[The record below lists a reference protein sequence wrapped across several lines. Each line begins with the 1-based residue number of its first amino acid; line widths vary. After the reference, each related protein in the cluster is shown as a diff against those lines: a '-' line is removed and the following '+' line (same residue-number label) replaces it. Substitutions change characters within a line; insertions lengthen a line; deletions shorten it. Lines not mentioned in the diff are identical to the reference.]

1 MENTGLNP
9 EEVLIQLA
17 MVVVVGIAAQWFAWR
32 VRLPAIVLLL
42 TAGIVMGPVM
52 GFLNPDEILGE
63 AVLPIVSM
71 SVAIILFEG
80 GMSLKISELRGTGR
94 VVTMLVTLG
103 AAMTWLLSGTLA
115 VWLLGLNLETGILLG
130 AILMVTGPTV
140 IGPLLRHVRPIGK
153 SGTILKWEGLTI
165 DPIGA
170 IAAVLTFKFLFADA
184 EANQASEA
192 FVALFATFGVGVLV
206 GLLGAGV
213 AVVLLKKFWIPD
225 FLVNPASVAF
235 VLLAYVGSNQAQP
248 ESGLVAVTVMGF
260 ALANQKWVRV
270 GHILEFKENLRVLL
284 ISSLFVLL
292 AARLSPTFFND
303 LHWQHAVFVVG
314 LIVIVRP
321 ASVLL
326 STLGSGLSMQ
336 ERAFMCCMAPRG
348 IVAAAVASIFALRL
362 GGAQGELIM
371 TTTFLVVICSVV
383 VYGFAAL
390 PVAKRLGLAQPEPTG
405 LLIAGASAF
414 SRDLAAALTTL
425 GIQVKLVDT
434 NVDKVQLARARGL
447 DAETVNY
454 LDDDERE
461 EFDISGL
468 GRLLAM
474 TPNDHA
480 NELLAHKG
488 MEDFGRAR
496 VFRLSAGAGPNS
508 DGPRTDT
515 HRGRVLFGGR
525 FTYDDL
531 HDRLRGGWTI
541 QCEAVDEASEQHWRT
556 RVETV
561 TPLLVVHSDGRA
573 TLVEPGKRPAPKEGQ
588 KIVFF
593 APKGS

>member
-1 MENTGLNP
+1 MENTDL
-9 EEVLIQLA
+9 VLIQLS
-17 MVVVVGIAAQWFAWR
+17 MVVVVGIAAQWLAWR

-42 TAGIVMGPVM
+42 AAGIVMGPVM
-52 GFLNPDEILGE
+52 GFLNPDEILGD

-103 AAMTWLLSGTLA
+103 ASLTWLLSGALA
-115 VWLLGLNLETGILLG
+115 VWLLGLDMRTGILLG

-170 IAAVLTFKFLFADA
+170 IAAVLTFEFLFADSM
-184 EANQASEA
+184 ANQASDA

-213 AVVLLKKFWIPD
+213 AVLLLKKFWIPD
-225 FLVNPASVAF
+225 FLINPASVAF

-292 AARLSPTFFND
+292 AARLSPSILGD
-303 LHWQHAVFVVG
+303 LHWQHALFVVG
-314 LIVIVRP
+314 LIVVVRP
-321 ASVLL
+321 ASVML
-326 STLGSGLSMQ
+326 STLGSNLTMQ
-336 ERAFMCCMAPRG
+336 ERAFICCMAPRG
-348 IVAAAVASIFALRL
+348 IVAAAIASIFALRL
-362 GGAQGELIM
+362 GGPEGDLIM
-371 TTTFLVVICSVV
+371 TTTFLVVISSVV

-390 PVAKRLGLAQPEPTG
+390 PVARRLGLAQPEPTG

-414 SRDLAAALTTL
+414 SRDLAAAMTTL
-425 GIQVKLVDT
+425 GMRVKLVDT

-447 DAETVNY
+447 DAHTVNY

-461 EFDISGL
+461 EFDISGI

-496 VFRLSAGAGPNS
+496 VFRLSAGASPSS
-508 DGPRTDT
+508 DGART
-515 HRGRVLFGGR
+515 HSHGGRVLFDDR
-525 FTYDDL
+525 FTYEDL
-531 HDRLRGGWTI
+531 HDRLRSGWTI
-541 QCEAVDEASEQHWRT
+541 QVEAVDESNEQHWKT
-556 RVETV
+556 KAETV
-561 TPLLVVHSDGRA
+561 TPLMVVDADGGA
-573 TLVEPGKRPAPKEGQ
+573 KLVESGRRPVPKAGQ

-593 APKGS
+593 APKAN

>member
-17 MVVVVGIAAQWFAWR
+17 MVVVVGIAAQWLAWR

-170 IAAVLTFKFLFADA
+170 IAAVLTFEFLFVDST
-184 EANQASEA
+184 ANHASEA

-206 GLLGAGV
+206 GLLAAGA
-213 AVVLLKKFWIPD
+213 AVLLLKKFWIPD

-235 VLLAYVGSNQAQP
+235 VLLAYVASNQAQP

-260 ALANQKWVRV
+260 ALANQRWVRV

-292 AARLSPTFFND
+292 AARLSPNILSD
-303 LHWQHAVFVVG
+303 IHWQHAVFVVG

-326 STLGSGLSMQ
+326 STLGSNLSIQ
-336 ERAFMCCMAPRG
+336 ERAFICCMAPRG
-348 IVAAAVASIFALRL
+348 IVAAAIASIFALRL
-362 GGAQGELIM
+362 GGPQGDLIM
-371 TTTFLVVICSVV
+371 TTTFLVVISSVV

-390 PVAKRLGLAQPEPTG
+390 PVAVVTEGRQLVVDSFQVAAGDVVQKQFRFSAGITLTKQAVFDGGPVLVQPIEIGIQGRTTHFARSRGCGNSPAGKSVSGISVTSLGDQRLSWGIKDGQANSRQKE
-405 LLIAGASAF
+405 IDASG
-414 SRDLAAALTTL
+414 AAAV
-425 GIQVKLVDT
+425 GGD
-434 NVDKVQLARARGL
+434 
-447 DAETVNY
+447 
-454 LDDDERE
+454 
-461 EFDISGL
+461 
-468 GRLLAM
+468 
-474 TPNDHA
+474 
-480 NELLAHKG
+480 
-488 MEDFGRAR
+488 
-496 VFRLSAGAGPNS
+496 
-508 DGPRTDT
+508 
-515 HRGRVLFGGR
+515 GGR
-525 FTYDDL
+525 GTAPGV
-531 HDRLRGGWTI
+531 RRGGLPELGNPV
-541 QCEAVDEASEQHWRT
+541 CRD
-556 RVETV
+556 
-561 TPLLVVHSDGRA
+561 
-573 TLVEPGKRPAPKEGQ
+573 
-588 KIVFF
+588 
-593 APKGS
+593 